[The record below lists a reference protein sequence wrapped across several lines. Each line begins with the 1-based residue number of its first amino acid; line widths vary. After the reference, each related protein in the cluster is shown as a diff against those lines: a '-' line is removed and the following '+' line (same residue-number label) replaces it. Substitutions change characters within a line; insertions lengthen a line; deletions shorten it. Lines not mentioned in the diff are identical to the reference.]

1 MAKAKDRTP
10 PKAWSLRSQRSLK
23 RQYELEDE
31 IGKFQKLIGFEEK
44 MIAAAEV
51 NRTRQAKMVIGG
63 QPIYQRNLTDSI
75 AEIEQRKQKISAFQ
89 ETIAALQS
97 EIKGLQPTATQA
109 ADRAHKQAELA
120 RLADERME
128 AVASIDAA
136 IHVLRQRLNIYG
148 KLTEAMVKLAGE
160 IDFSGQNFDS
170 TRFDTLAAGLPV
182 AMQRESTRWR
192 ESFLGEEADRRACE
206 IVREFQSFPE
216 TLAAA
221 HYYRRGE
228 KALLT
233 EKERVE
239 MQKQEPHGLS
249 TIEFEA
255 LGYSPRTR
263 EPQADTRNF
272 PGNGILA

>member
-97 EIKGLQPTATQA
+97 EIKGLQPTAAQA

-182 AMQRESTRWR
+182 AMQRESTRWL

-228 KALLT
+228 KPLLT

-239 MQKQEPHGLS
+239 MQKREPHGLS
-249 TIEFEA
+249 TIELEA

-263 EPQADTRNF
+263 ELQVDTRNF